1 MHVGP
6 WPSPSGL
13 WLWLFLR
20 GTALTDDIRSSQHLL
35 TARVVHVICGGVHG
49 CWPADVPDI
58 HGEKSW
64 GTYTIQGL
72 TIKRLVVPPEEM
84 EVVVKKDVRMSVGNL
99 RCVCAW

>member
-1 MHVGP
+1 MTPDPVSTYSLRVSSTSSVVGC
-6 WPSPSGL
+6 
-13 WLWLFLR
+13 R
-20 GTALTDDIRSSQHLL
+20 
-35 TARVVHVICGGVHG
+35 G

-99 RCVCAW
+99 RCVGAW